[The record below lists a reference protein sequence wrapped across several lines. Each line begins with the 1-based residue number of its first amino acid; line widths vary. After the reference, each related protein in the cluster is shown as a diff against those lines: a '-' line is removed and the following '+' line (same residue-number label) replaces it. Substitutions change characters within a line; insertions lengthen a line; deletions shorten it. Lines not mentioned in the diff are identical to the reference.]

1 MCLSFLFKFN
11 HQGRRPR
18 FIFFFFNFFSPEQ
31 GYVQDLNPES
41 IAQTRFIFFS
51 FPSTVIAHDPSKR
64 SQGQLNFHISP
75 LLFFSSSLPCQWF
88 GSHPRFLFWAGCV
101 HRVIPSSIWMNPLN
115 DLAQSHFG
123 GSAHLFLWRT
133 QHVWLQVLLS
143 RGQSWLELQSKSLA
157 GALGSDCL
165 LAIY

>member
-1 MCLSFLFKFN
+1 MCLSFPFKFN
-11 HQGRRPR
+11 HQGRRPG
-18 FIFFFFNFFSPEQ
+18 FIFFFFSPEQ

-88 GSHPRFLFWAGCV
+88 GSHPRFLFWAGRV

-133 QHVWLQVLLS
+133 QLVCLQVLLS

-157 GALGSDCL
+157 GVLGSDCL